1 MNANGAAW
9 FLESYEMA
17 SMAKP
22 ECIALL
28 GDFSNQ
34 TVALGLIGREFC
46 WSVDAVSDLLGLEDL
61 CRRNDVVAVLLNAPT
76 LDVPWEDAL
85 KAVRAVAPEARTVI
99 CHSAP
104 EMHRRREMTEAG
116 AYHTLLLPLDSR
128 EVRQSFGFVAGRQA
142 KRGD

>member
-1 MNANGAAW
+1 MI
-9 FLESYEMA
+9 YDV
-17 SMAKP
+17 MAKTTS
-22 ECIALL
+22 IALL
-28 GDFSNQ
+28 GDFSKDP
-34 TVALGLIGREFC
+34 VALGPIGDEFR
-46 WSVDAVSDLLGLEDL
+46 WSVDAVPDLRGLEDL

-99 CHSAP
+99 CTSAP

-128 EVRQSFGFVAGRQA
+128 EVRQSLSFVAGSQL
-142 KRGD
+142 RGKT